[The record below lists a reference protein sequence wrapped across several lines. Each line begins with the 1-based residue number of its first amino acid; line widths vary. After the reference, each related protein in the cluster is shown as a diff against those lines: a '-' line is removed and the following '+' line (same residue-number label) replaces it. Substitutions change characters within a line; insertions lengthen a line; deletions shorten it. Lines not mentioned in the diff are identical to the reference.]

1 MLKQVHITHQTISA
15 NKTHPTNVG
24 TLRNIHPVVLH
35 IIQQGDFF
43 MKKINFKALIIAIL
57 IPLAVGGLSALL
69 TRGSMESFEMINKPP
84 LSPPAILFP
93 IVWTILYTLMGLASY
108 FVYVSDTAPGTK
120 RVALTLYGTQLIFN
134 FFWSI
139 LFFNLNAY
147 LTAFVW
153 LVILLVLIIA
163 TTVLFYAIDKKA
175 GYLMIPYI
183 LWVTFAGYLNL
194 AIYFLN

>member
-1 MLKQVHITHQTISA
+1 
-15 NKTHPTNVG
+15 
-24 TLRNIHPVVLH
+24 
-35 IIQQGDFF
+35 

-69 TRGSMESFEMINKPP
+69 TRGSMSTFESINKPP
-84 LSPPAILFP
+84 LSPPGILFP
-93 IVWTILYTLMGLASY
+93 IVWSVLYILMGVASY
-108 FVYVSDTAPGTK
+108 FVYVSDGADGTK
-120 RVALTLYGTQLIFN
+120 RVALTLYGVQLFFN

-139 LFFNLNAY
+139 LFFNMEAY
-147 LTAFVW
+147 LAAFVW
-153 LVILLVLIIA
+153 LVIMLLLIIA
-163 TTVLFYAIDKKA
+163 TTMLFYAIDKKA